1 MGGNMAPCWNFNPR
15 PRTGGDNGFPA
26 MITMLLGIS
35 THAPAQGATFL
46 LLSVLLTIID
56 FNPRPRTGGD
66 FPLYPSCKSI
76 SRIST
81 HAPAQGAT
89 LKSSTTAEFA
99 QISTH
104 APAQGATGA
113 VKH

>member
-1 MGGNMAPCWNFNPR
+1 MDGWEYG
-15 PRTGGDNGFPA
+15 
-26 MITMLLGIS
+26 
-35 THAPAQGATFL
+35 
-46 LLSVLLTIID
+46 SVLEFQPTPPHRGRQWVPGHDNYVIGH